1 MTVIVMV
8 ANLFGVDM
16 FAKIQNL
23 VAFLLVGS
31 MVVMGII
38 GALGLGTGQVVSQ
51 PASMSTNFFDIV
63 STTAWHSGCLLEPN
77 MSFQYPK
84 MLKMPNE
91 MCRLV

>member
-51 PASMSTNFFDIV
+51 PAKHV
-63 STTAWHSGCLLEPN
+63 
-77 MSFQYPK
+77 
-84 MLKMPNE
+84 NE
-91 MCRLV
+91 FL

>member
-1 MTVIVMV
+1 
-8 ANLFGVDM
+8 M

-63 STTAWHSGCLLEPN
+63 STTAVQWHSGCLLVPN

-91 MCRLV
+91 TCRLV